1 MNKKIQFYSAIILL
15 LFWIFLATFAPML
28 APHDPQNVDLSLKLL
43 KPSKE
48 FIFGTDALGR
58 DIFSRILYGARLS
71 ISISVSIQI
80 ILLLVS
86 LPIGIYV
93 GWKQGREEKI
103 FDWLSTIFST
113 FPAFLLA
120 MVLVGLMGAG
130 IVNMVISVVAV
141 EWIFY
146 ARILK
151 NSVISQKQNEYVQYA
166 KLKNMPTSYILRKHI
181 LPFVIGP
188 VLVTSLMN
196 IGYLILMISSFS
208 FLGVGVQPNISEWGN
223 MIHDSRSFFRNHPN
237 LMMYPGLMILFAV
250 GSFRFIASQFE
261 EKLRGKI

>member
-93 GWKQGREEKI
+93 G
-103 FDWLSTIFST
+103 
-113 FPAFLLA
+113 
-120 MVLVGLMGAG
+120 
-130 IVNMVISVVAV
+130 
-141 EWIFY
+141 
-146 ARILK
+146 
-151 NSVISQKQNEYVQYA
+151 
-166 KLKNMPTSYILRKHI
+166 
-181 LPFVIGP
+181 
-188 VLVTSLMN
+188 
-196 IGYLILMISSFS
+196 
-208 FLGVGVQPNISEWGN
+208 
-223 MIHDSRSFFRNHPN
+223 
-237 LMMYPGLMILFAV
+237 
-250 GSFRFIASQFE
+250 
-261 EKLRGKI
+261 